1 MKRKSLEHT
10 QTTTTTTTV
19 QAHEDYDGGLTELQK
34 SIIREQQQQQQQ
46 QHEVPPWYV
55 EEEQMFLQQ
64 EDAYFEN
71 QRRLENSR
79 PKLAVIIC
87 DDNEVNLKILTR
99 LFSKVF
105 FREVKVIQC
114 RDGLEAIEAYK
125 SMNANADNS
134 HDRLAMI
141 VMDFQMPKCDGL
153 SACKYIRAMEKFKQE
168 EENAMMNQPKRLP
181 FEQKYF
187 EKVPILMF
195 TTEFHMIVPALIEG
209 IVDDRLAKPCSCK
222 DFILTVHKH
231 MPNFIFDEYADM
243 LVPLGENALLKRK
256 YSSEACLSGMLLEG
270 SSNLDSDVSAMS
282 TDNGVLEQTKRKGS
296 GSSNNK
302 NTKNTGKEDVC
313 FYDVAEGDIF
323 AEEDD
328 DDDNDN
334 DDDIQH
340 KQNMEEAKKNA
351 RWNLFSFSPKRKGRK
366 VQTKEKTEDD
376 VRVDGNNTTYKR
388 MKRQRGNNNS
398 TIIPSSGFT
407 GGKKRL
413 SLDSYIRAARKVWT
427 QTKSRLGGINN
438 RSNGKEKQT
447 RAFVVVKNNAATP
460 ELSTLDLTTR
470 DNLQYYQPSRR
481 NGTACIYDTM

>member
-1 MKRKSLEHT
+1 
-10 QTTTTTTTV
+10 
-19 QAHEDYDGGLTELQK
+19 
-34 SIIREQQQQQQQ
+34 
-46 QHEVPPWYV
+46 
-55 EEEQMFLQQ
+55 
-64 EDAYFEN
+64 
-71 QRRLENSR
+71 
-79 PKLAVIIC
+79 
-87 DDNEVNLKILTR
+87 
-99 LFSKVF
+99 
-105 FREVKVIQC
+105 
-114 RDGLEAIEAYK
+114 
-125 SMNANADNS
+125 
-134 HDRLAMI
+134 
-141 VMDFQMPKCDGL
+141 
-153 SACKYIRAMEKFKQE
+153 MEKFKRE

-323 AEEDD
+323 AEEDE

-460 ELSTLDLTTR
+460 ELSTLDLTKR